1 MPRPPPPQ
9 RLRIR
14 GPAGA
19 IEALLEEPAAS
30 GRGAFGV
37 VCHPHP
43 LHGGTLDNKVVH
55 TLARAL
61 HDLGVPTLRFNFRG
75 VGASEGAFA
84 DGVGERDDAL
94 AAVAWCQARWP
105 AAHPWLLGFSFG
117 AAVALAA
124 AARAGARRLVTVAP
138 AVGRIAAGEA
148 PPACPWLLIQGDAD
162 EVIDA
167 AAVLEWARGL
177 APAPEIRVLP
187 GAGHFFHGRL
197 PELRE
202 AVVEFAREGG
212 APRAPPTGPGAAI
225 S

>member
-1 MPRPPPPQ
+1 MQRPPHPE
-9 RLRIR
+9 RLLLA

-19 IEALLEEPAAS
+19 LETLVEEPE
-30 GRGAFGV
+30 GAGHSSFGV

-84 DGVGERDDAL
+84 DGTGETSDAL
-94 AAVAWCQARWP
+94 AAVTWGRMHWP
-105 AAHPWLLGFSFG
+105 AAEPWLLGFSFG
-117 AAVALAA
+117 AAVAIRAA
-124 AARAGARRLVTVAP
+124 VEAGARRLVTVAP
-138 AVGRIAAGEA
+138 AIDRVATGRAL
-148 PPACPWLLIQGDAD
+148 PVCPWLLIQGDAD
-162 EVIDA
+162 DVIDPG
-167 AAVLEWARGL
+167 AVLDWAYSL
-177 APAPEIRVLP
+177 TPAPDVLVLK

-202 AVVEFAREGG
+202 AVVRFGKESG
-212 APRAPPTGPGAAI
+212 AQRGSAA
-225 S
+225 